1 MESPVLCSTREAK
14 SGGHAC
20 SPPPWPQWESISVTE
35 SDSEGKRIETKRE
48 HLDYLVMPRSSQ
60 AWSLHMSFPVT
71 WASKFP
77 LFLLGLFGFDLCH
90 LEPNETWLIQ
100 ELNSNVT
107 FFLVF
112 SQNAWCK
119 TAQFE
124 CYDHIQMGPLVW
136 HFMERIKQRSQR
148 IRTWIS
154 EYPGALSILDAPQII
169 VEVANNEFLQSV
181 KPYSQ

>member
-14 SGGHAC
+14 PGGHAC